1 MSEEMTRADALRVA
15 MDELTNAI
23 DEIEQMPEMDRKYLK
38 NDKDVLSDAYNVL
51 WELRKEMN
59 EA

>member
-1 MSEEMTRADALRVA
+1 MTRADALRVA
-15 MDELTNAI
+15 MDELTNAM

-38 NDKDVLSDAYNVL
+38 NDKDVLTDAYNVL